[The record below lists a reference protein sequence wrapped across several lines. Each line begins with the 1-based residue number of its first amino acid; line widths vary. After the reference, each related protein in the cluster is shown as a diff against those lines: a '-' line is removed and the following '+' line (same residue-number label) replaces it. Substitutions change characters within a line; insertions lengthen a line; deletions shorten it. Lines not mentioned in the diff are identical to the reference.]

1 MFELLVVAAFLWLF
15 IKGLGLAFRV
25 TWGLTKAVAIVLF
38 VLAMPALLGCLLL
51 AGGVLLL
58 IPVALV
64 GIAFGILKAAVE
76 SCRWED
82 AFAPYSSLFGE
93 IGGIFRV
100 PDRLFQKWPVVQ
112 YSRKQK
118 HHTYHNY

>member
-38 VLAMPALLGCLLL
+38 VLAIPALLGCLLL

-64 GIAFGILKAAVE
+64 GIAFGILKAAV
-76 SCRWED
+76 
-82 AFAPYSSLFGE
+82 
-93 IGGIFRV
+93 
-100 PDRLFQKWPVVQ
+100 
-112 YSRKQK
+112 
-118 HHTYHNY
+118 

>member
-25 TWGLTKAVAIVLF
+25 TWGLTKAAAIVLF

-64 GIAFGILKAAVE
+64 GIAFGILKAAV
-76 SCRWED
+76 
-82 AFAPYSSLFGE
+82 
-93 IGGIFRV
+93 
-100 PDRLFQKWPVVQ
+100 
-112 YSRKQK
+112 
-118 HHTYHNY
+118 

>member
-58 IPVALV
+58 IPGALG
-64 GIAFGILKAAVE
+64 GIAFGILKAAV
-76 SCRWED
+76 
-82 AFAPYSSLFGE
+82 
-93 IGGIFRV
+93 
-100 PDRLFQKWPVVQ
+100 
-112 YSRKQK
+112 
-118 HHTYHNY
+118 

>member
-64 GIAFGILKAAVE
+64 GIAFGVLKAAV
-76 SCRWED
+76 
-82 AFAPYSSLFGE
+82 
-93 IGGIFRV
+93 
-100 PDRLFQKWPVVQ
+100 
-112 YSRKQK
+112 
-118 HHTYHNY
+118 

>member
-15 IKGLGLAFRV
+15 IKGLGQAFRV
-25 TWGLTKAVAIVLF
+25 TWGLTKTVAIVLF

-64 GIAFGILKAAVE
+64 GIAFGILKAAV
-76 SCRWED
+76 
-82 AFAPYSSLFGE
+82 
-93 IGGIFRV
+93 
-100 PDRLFQKWPVVQ
+100 
-112 YSRKQK
+112 
-118 HHTYHNY
+118 

>member
-15 IKGLGLAFRV
+15 INGLGLAFRV

-64 GIAFGILKAAVE
+64 GIALGVLKAAV
-76 SCRWED
+76 
-82 AFAPYSSLFGE
+82 
-93 IGGIFRV
+93 
-100 PDRLFQKWPVVQ
+100 
-112 YSRKQK
+112 
-118 HHTYHNY
+118 

>member
-1 MFELLVVAAFLWLF
+1 MFELVVVAAFLWLF

-25 TWGLTKAVAIVLF
+25 TWSLTKAVAIVLF

-64 GIAFGILKAAVE
+64 GIAFGILKAAV
-76 SCRWED
+76 
-82 AFAPYSSLFGE
+82 
-93 IGGIFRV
+93 
-100 PDRLFQKWPVVQ
+100 
-112 YSRKQK
+112 
-118 HHTYHNY
+118 

>member
-25 TWGLTKAVAIVLF
+25 TWSLTKAVAIVLF

-64 GIAFGILKAAVE
+64 GIAFGIL
-76 SCRWED
+76 RGHD
-82 AFAPYSSLFGE
+82 
-93 IGGIFRV
+93 
-100 PDRLFQKWPVVQ
+100 
-112 YSRKQK
+112 
-118 HHTYHNY
+118 T

>member
-38 VLAMPALLGCLLL
+38 MLAMPALLGCLLL

-64 GIAFGILKAAVE
+64 GIAFGILKAAV
-76 SCRWED
+76 
-82 AFAPYSSLFGE
+82 
-93 IGGIFRV
+93 
-100 PDRLFQKWPVVQ
+100 
-112 YSRKQK
+112 
-118 HHTYHNY
+118 

>member
-1 MFELLVVAAFLWLF
+1 MFELLVVAAFLWLL

-64 GIAFGILKAAVE
+64 GIAFGILKAAV
-76 SCRWED
+76 
-82 AFAPYSSLFGE
+82 
-93 IGGIFRV
+93 
-100 PDRLFQKWPVVQ
+100 
-112 YSRKQK
+112 
-118 HHTYHNY
+118 

>member
-38 VLAMPALLGCLLL
+38 LLAMPALLGCLLL

-64 GIAFGILKAAVE
+64 GIAFGILKAAV
-76 SCRWED
+76 
-82 AFAPYSSLFGE
+82 
-93 IGGIFRV
+93 
-100 PDRLFQKWPVVQ
+100 
-112 YSRKQK
+112 
-118 HHTYHNY
+118 

>member
-25 TWGLTKAVAIVLF
+25 TWSLTKAVAIVLF

-64 GIAFGILKAAVE
+64 GIAFGVLKAAV
-76 SCRWED
+76 
-82 AFAPYSSLFGE
+82 
-93 IGGIFRV
+93 
-100 PDRLFQKWPVVQ
+100 
-112 YSRKQK
+112 
-118 HHTYHNY
+118 

>member
-38 VLAMPALLGCLLL
+38 VLAMPALLGGMLL

-64 GIAFGILKAAVE
+64 GIAFGILKAAV
-76 SCRWED
+76 
-82 AFAPYSSLFGE
+82 
-93 IGGIFRV
+93 
-100 PDRLFQKWPVVQ
+100 
-112 YSRKQK
+112 
-118 HHTYHNY
+118 

>member
-15 IKGLGLAFRV
+15 INGLGLAFRV

-64 GIAFGILKAAVE
+64 GIVFGILKAAV
-76 SCRWED
+76 
-82 AFAPYSSLFGE
+82 
-93 IGGIFRV
+93 
-100 PDRLFQKWPVVQ
+100 
-112 YSRKQK
+112 
-118 HHTYHNY
+118 

>member
-64 GIAFGILKAAVE
+64 GIAFGMSPTRITIIIRTSK
-76 SCRWED
+76 ED
-82 AFAPYSSLFGE
+82 PL
-93 IGGIFRV
+93 
-100 PDRLFQKWPVVQ
+100 
-112 YSRKQK
+112 
-118 HHTYHNY
+118 

>member
-38 VLAMPALLGCLLL
+38 LLAMPALLGCLLL

-64 GIAFGILKAAVE
+64 GIAFGVLKAAV
-76 SCRWED
+76 
-82 AFAPYSSLFGE
+82 
-93 IGGIFRV
+93 
-100 PDRLFQKWPVVQ
+100 
-112 YSRKQK
+112 
-118 HHTYHNY
+118 

>member
-64 GIAFGILKAAVE
+64 GIDFGILKAAV
-76 SCRWED
+76 
-82 AFAPYSSLFGE
+82 
-93 IGGIFRV
+93 
-100 PDRLFQKWPVVQ
+100 
-112 YSRKQK
+112 
-118 HHTYHNY
+118 

>member
-58 IPVALV
+58 IPDALV
-64 GIAFGILKAAVE
+64 GIAYGILKAAV
-76 SCRWED
+76 
-82 AFAPYSSLFGE
+82 
-93 IGGIFRV
+93 
-100 PDRLFQKWPVVQ
+100 
-112 YSRKQK
+112 
-118 HHTYHNY
+118 

>member
-38 VLAMPALLGCLLL
+38 LLAMPALLGCLLL

-64 GIAFGILKAAVE
+64 GIAFGILKAAM
-76 SCRWED
+76 
-82 AFAPYSSLFGE
+82 
-93 IGGIFRV
+93 
-100 PDRLFQKWPVVQ
+100 
-112 YSRKQK
+112 
-118 HHTYHNY
+118 

>member
-25 TWGLTKAVAIVLF
+25 TWGLTKAAAIVLF
-38 VLAMPALLGCLLL
+38 LLAMPALLGCLLL

-64 GIAFGILKAAVE
+64 GIAFGILKAAV
-76 SCRWED
+76 
-82 AFAPYSSLFGE
+82 
-93 IGGIFRV
+93 
-100 PDRLFQKWPVVQ
+100 
-112 YSRKQK
+112 
-118 HHTYHNY
+118 

>member
-15 IKGLGLAFRV
+15 INGLGLTFRV

-64 GIAFGILKAAVE
+64 GIAFGILKAAV
-76 SCRWED
+76 
-82 AFAPYSSLFGE
+82 
-93 IGGIFRV
+93 
-100 PDRLFQKWPVVQ
+100 
-112 YSRKQK
+112 
-118 HHTYHNY
+118 

>member
-58 IPVALV
+58 IPAALV
-64 GIAFGILKAAVE
+64 GIAFGILKEAV
-76 SCRWED
+76 
-82 AFAPYSSLFGE
+82 
-93 IGGIFRV
+93 
-100 PDRLFQKWPVVQ
+100 
-112 YSRKQK
+112 
-118 HHTYHNY
+118 

>member
-15 IKGLGLAFRV
+15 IQGLGLAFRV

-64 GIAFGILKAAVE
+64 GIAFGILKAAV
-76 SCRWED
+76 
-82 AFAPYSSLFGE
+82 
-93 IGGIFRV
+93 
-100 PDRLFQKWPVVQ
+100 
-112 YSRKQK
+112 
-118 HHTYHNY
+118 

>member
-1 MFELLVVAAFLWLF
+1 MFELLAVAAFLWLF

-64 GIAFGILKAAVE
+64 GIAFGILKAAV
-76 SCRWED
+76 
-82 AFAPYSSLFGE
+82 
-93 IGGIFRV
+93 
-100 PDRLFQKWPVVQ
+100 
-112 YSRKQK
+112 
-118 HHTYHNY
+118 

>member
-64 GIAFGILKAAVE
+64 CVGFGILKAAV
-76 SCRWED
+76 
-82 AFAPYSSLFGE
+82 
-93 IGGIFRV
+93 
-100 PDRLFQKWPVVQ
+100 
-112 YSRKQK
+112 
-118 HHTYHNY
+118 

>member
-15 IKGLGLAFRV
+15 IKGLGLASRV

-58 IPVALV
+58 IPVVLV
-64 GIAFGILKAAVE
+64 GIAFGILKAAV
-76 SCRWED
+76 
-82 AFAPYSSLFGE
+82 
-93 IGGIFRV
+93 
-100 PDRLFQKWPVVQ
+100 
-112 YSRKQK
+112 
-118 HHTYHNY
+118 

>member
-64 GIAFGILKAAVE
+64 GIAFGILKAAM
-76 SCRWED
+76 
-82 AFAPYSSLFGE
+82 
-93 IGGIFRV
+93 
-100 PDRLFQKWPVVQ
+100 
-112 YSRKQK
+112 
-118 HHTYHNY
+118 

>member
-58 IPVALV
+58 IPFALV
-64 GIAFGILKAAVE
+64 GIAFGILKEAV
-76 SCRWED
+76 
-82 AFAPYSSLFGE
+82 
-93 IGGIFRV
+93 
-100 PDRLFQKWPVVQ
+100 
-112 YSRKQK
+112 
-118 HHTYHNY
+118 

>member
-15 IKGLGLAFRV
+15 IKDLGLAFRV

-64 GIAFGILKAAVE
+64 GIAFGILKAAV
-76 SCRWED
+76 
-82 AFAPYSSLFGE
+82 
-93 IGGIFRV
+93 
-100 PDRLFQKWPVVQ
+100 
-112 YSRKQK
+112 
-118 HHTYHNY
+118 

>member
-1 MFELLVVAAFLWLF
+1 MLHGALKRRIKMFELLVVAAFLWLF

-64 GIAFGILKAAVE
+64 GIAFGILKAAV
-76 SCRWED
+76 
-82 AFAPYSSLFGE
+82 
-93 IGGIFRV
+93 
-100 PDRLFQKWPVVQ
+100 
-112 YSRKQK
+112 
-118 HHTYHNY
+118 

>member
-38 VLAMPALLGCLLL
+38 VLAMPTLLGCLLL

-64 GIAFGILKAAVE
+64 GIAFGILKAAV
-76 SCRWED
+76 
-82 AFAPYSSLFGE
+82 
-93 IGGIFRV
+93 
-100 PDRLFQKWPVVQ
+100 
-112 YSRKQK
+112 
-118 HHTYHNY
+118 